1 MCTARA
7 SLFPVAATEW
17 LLYVGLFGYDTVVF
31 KDLLARRGKARFE
44 GTCGI
49 TCRITGRSG

>member
-1 MCTARA
+1 MCTSRA